1 MSLTFCLFYVSEAT
15 AGCVAADCKSAL
27 FRVTSLV
34 RFQPLTPILLVYT
47 SRRYIGNSTSE
58 ANHICEEFV
67 TSESRFNGRA
77 IFNT

>member
-1 MSLTFCLFYVSEAT
+1 
-15 AGCVAADCKSAL
+15 
-27 FRVTSLV
+27 
-34 RFQPLTPILLVYT
+34 LLVYT